1 MIRSVFIID
10 DDKETRLSLHRLLSL
25 SSDVLIRSFAS
36 GDAFIAQLPELDPG
50 VLLLDLNMPGRSGL
64 DVLAEL
70 QGDDR
75 YVSVILTGEGNI
87 EAAVAAMKAGAFDF
101 LEKPY
106 KHQALAEVMEAAF
119 EHLERTSATA
129 SRVEDAKRLLRRLTQ
144 RETDVLQGLIA
155 GHANKVIALNL
166 AISPRTV
173 EIYRA
178 NLMTKLGVK
187 SLSEAL
193 KIAMAAGA
201 LSGGGQGNTTATTAA
216 SSDGSGRSRSTIS
229 SG

>member
-1 MIRSVFIID
+1 MIRTVFIID
-10 DDKETRLSLHRLLSL
+10 DDEEMRLSLHRLLSL
-25 SSDVLIRSFAS
+25 SSDLLIRSFAS
-36 GDAFIAQLPELDPG
+36 GDAFVEQMDELDPG

-70 QGDDR
+70 RGNKR
-75 YVSVILTGEGNI
+75 FVSVVLTGQGNI
-87 EAAVAAMKAGAFDF
+87 DAAVAAMKTGAFDF

-106 KHQALAEVMEAAF
+106 RHDTLTKVMDSAF
-119 EHLERTSATA
+119 EALEEASAAA
-129 SRVEDAKRLLRRLTQ
+129 SRVEDARRLLRTLSQ

-166 AISPRTV
+166 SISPRTV

-178 NLMTKLGVK
+178 NLMAKLGVK

-193 KIAMAAGA
+193 KIAM
-201 LSGGGQGNTTATTAA
+201 TADAVRA
-216 SSDGSGRSRSTIS
+216 
-229 SG
+229 